1 MPPKRYP
8 AALTN
13 QKKRICR
20 GVNPL
25 VVLVVCLL
33 LLSAIV
39 PILEMLYGDNSSYKP
54 PRKYKPPPEKEQNSH
69 SDQYE
74 PEDDEPVRPRFFL
87 YTEKELSKTKMKD
100 LKTILWGKSI
110 SYADLREKKEYIA
123 RIMQRV
129 QKDLKRMTRKELR
142 AALEA
147 RDIPFQ
153 STMDHAELIQQ
164 FLNG

>member
-1 MPPKRYP
+1 MVDIQPLIETASDDSSAEEQERELRRRRKDKKKPEVKTGESTRQDDDRLERIFKAED
-8 AALTN
+8 AA
-13 QKKRICR
+13 K
-20 GVNPL
+20 
-25 VVLVVCLL
+25 
-33 LLSAIV
+33 
-39 PILEMLYGDNSSYKP
+39 
-54 PRKYKPPPEKEQNSH
+54 KEQNSH